1 MNIKER
7 LSAFGKF
14 LSGMVMPNIGA
25 FIAWGF
31 LTALFIPTG
40 WLPNEAFAS
49 ITGPMLSY
57 LIPVLIAAQGG
68 YLVGG
73 DRGRIIGAIAV
84 IGCIA
89 GAPDTTML
97 MGAMVM
103 GPAAGWVIKTFDRLM
118 EGRTPAGFEMLID
131 NFSVGILGMLL
142 AMLGFVAIGPLMNA
156 ILMVLM
162 AGVQILLTHGLM
174 PLLAIFI
181 EPAKVLFLNNAIN
194 HGIFTPIG
202 IEQAHETGRSI
213 MYMLEANPGPGLG
226 VLLAYCFFCRDAK
239 TRQSAPGAVIIHFL
253 GGIHEIYFPYVLMN
267 PKVIIAPI
275 AGNAAAIA
283 WFSFTGTG
291 LTSAASPGSIIA
303 FLSMTP
309 PEYMVT
315 NIIGVALAAG
325 VSFAIAMPIVR
336 TASSADIDQ
345 ASEQMREL
353 KGTPEAVVIS
363 DSEGST
369 IVFACDAGM
378 GSSAMGATRF
388 RNRIKT
394 VRPDLTVE
402 HSSVDTVP
410 ADADIVVCQR
420 VLSERARKSAPQAQI
435 VTIENFLDDP
445 ALDALYDSLTTLPEA
460 HKLVEREQEEVA
472 VDQAAVEAV
481 AAGETAAATEAQAA
495 ADAGKPTLAL
505 TADDIQLGCTSVPR
519 EDAIRASG
527 ALLVSKGCVDESYVD
542 AMVERN
548 RITSVYMGMGVAIPH
563 GTGEAKD
570 AVKRTGVVL
579 QQYPDG
585 IDFDGEKAYL
595 LFGIAGKGNEHLDVL
610 AAICRVLEDERVLE
624 QMKTTTDA
632 AWVAEVLNRA

>member
-1 MNIKER
+1 MSVREG
-7 LSAFGKF
+7 LSRFGKF

-31 LTALFIPTG
+31 LTALFIETG
-40 WLPNEAFAS
+40 WLPNEGFAS
-49 ITGPMLSY
+49 IASPMLSY

-68 YLVGG
+68 YLTGG
-73 DRGRIIGAIAV
+73 DRGRIAGAIAV

-103 GPAAGWVIKTFDRLM
+103 GPFAGWVVKSFDRFM

-131 NFSVGILGMLL
+131 NFSVGLIGMFLS
-142 AMLGFVAIGPLMNA
+142 MLGYIAIGPIMTT
-156 ILMVLM
+156 ILAVLM
-162 AGVQILLTHGLM
+162 GGVQILMQYGLM

-202 IEQAHETGRSI
+202 IAQAEATGRSI

-239 TRQSAPGAVIIHFL
+239 TRQSAPGAVIIHFF

-275 AGNAAAIA
+275 VGNMCAIA
-283 WFSFTGTG
+283 WFSFTGAG

-309 PEYMVT
+309 SDLMVT
-315 NIIGVALAAG
+315 NIVGVLIAAA
-325 VSFAIAMPIVR
+325 VSFVIAVPLVR
-336 TASSADIDQ
+336 SMAVADLDEASQ
-345 ASEQMREL
+345 QMREM
-353 KGTPEAVVIS
+353 KGTAEAAVIS
-363 DSEGST
+363 DTEGGK

-388 RNRIKT
+388 RNRIKAE
-394 VRPDLTVE
+394 RPDLTVE

-420 VLSERARKSAPQAQI
+420 VLSERARKSAPGAQI
-435 VTIENFLDDP
+435 VTIDNFLDDP
-445 ALDALYDSLTTLPEA
+445 ALDALY
-460 HKLVEREQEEVA
+460 K
-472 VDQAAVEAV
+472 
-481 AAGETAAATEAQAA
+481 
-495 ADAGKPTLAL
+495 AL
-505 TADDIQLGCTSVPR
+505 TQLSHAAELIEKNPAPAPEPEPAAEERPSLAITREDVQLGLAPVDR
-519 EDAIRASG
+519 ERCIRDSG
-527 ALLVSKGCVDESYVD
+527 ALLVSRGCVGEPYVD
-542 AMVERN
+542 AMVDRD
-548 RITSVYMGMGVAIPH
+548 RLTSVYIGMGIAIPH
-563 GTGEAKD
+563 GTNEAKES
-570 AVKRTGVVL
+570 VVRTGVVL
-579 QQYPDG
+579 QQYPEG
-585 IDFDGEKAYL
+585 VDFDGEKANL
-595 LFGIAGKGNEHLDVL
+595 VFGIAGKGEEHLEVL
-610 AAICRVLEDERVLE
+610 ANICRILEDEEVLE
-624 QMKTTTDA
+624 KMKTTDDVD
-632 AWVAEVLNRA
+632 WVVSVLSGAR

>member
-1 MNIKER
+1 MAIKDKV
-7 LSAFGKF
+7 SSFGKF

-31 LTALFIPTG
+31 LTALFIETG
-40 WLPNEAFAS
+40 WLPNEQFAS
-49 ITGPMLSY
+49 IATPMLSY

-68 YLVGG
+68 YLTGG
-73 DRGRIIGAIAV
+73 DRGRIVGAIAV

-103 GPAAGWVIKTFDRLM
+103 GPFAGWVIKMFDRFM
-118 EGRTPAGFEMLID
+118 EGRTPAGFEMLVD
-131 NFSVGILGMLL
+131 NFSVGIIGMLL
-142 AMLGFVAIGPLMNA
+142 AMLGYIAIGPIMTT
-156 ILMVLM
+156 ILAVLM
-162 AGVQILLTHGLM
+162 GGVQILIQYSLM

-202 IEQAHETGRSI
+202 IAQAEETGRSI

-239 TRQSAPGAVIIHFL
+239 TRQSAPGAVIIHFF

-275 AGNAAAIA
+275 VGNACAIA

-315 NIIGVALAAG
+315 NIIGVAIAAG
-325 VSFAIAMPIVR
+325 VSFVIAVPLVR
-336 TASSADIDQ
+336 SMATADLDS
-345 ASEQMREL
+345 ASEQMREM
-353 KGTPEAVVIS
+353 KGTSEAAVIS
-363 DSEGST
+363 NTEGGK

-388 RNRIKT
+388 RNRIKAE
-394 VRPDLTVE
+394 RPDLTVE

-410 ADADIVVCQR
+410 SDAAIVVCQR
-420 VLSERARKSAPQAQI
+420 VLSERARKSAPTAQI
-435 VTIENFLDDP
+435 VTIDNFLDDP
-445 ALDALYDSLTTLPEA
+445 ALDALYEALTKLARAHELKGDEIAAPALKEEA
-460 HKLVEREQEEVA
+460 APALAEDEGFKL
-472 VDQAAVEAV
+472 
-481 AAGETAAATEAQAA
+481 TI
-495 ADAGKPTLAL
+495 
-505 TADDIQLGCTSVPR
+505 TADDIRVGQAPLAR

-527 ALLVSKGCVDESYVD
+527 RLLVEKGCVDEAYVD
-542 AMVERN
+542 AMVERD
-548 RITSVYMGMGVAIPH
+548 RLTSVYMGMGVAIPH
-563 GTGEAKD
+563 GTNEAKD

-579 QQYPDG
+579 QQYPEG
-585 IDFDGEKAYL
+585 VDFDGEKAYL
-595 LFGIAGKGNEHLDVL
+595 LFGIAGKGEEHLEVL
-610 AAICRVLEDERVLE
+610 AAICKVLEDEEVLE
-624 QMKTTTDA
+624 RMKTTDDV
-632 AWVAEVLNRA
+632 AWIVEKLNASK